1 MFDLVDQGI
10 TYLSSQSLASLFH
23 LFWFVILFAVPRYT
37 LSFLS
42 VIATGA
48 AWKRMNRRKPHL
60 GRVSVVVAGH
70 NEQDSIERCV
80 LSLHDQSQPPD
91 EIIAVSD
98 GSTDRMAQKLY
109 ELQERGLIQEAH
121 VLQMRGGNSAGV
133 TLSAGR
139 ATGDIV
145 VNVDCDC
152 TYDRHALR
160 EICRPLGDPRV
171 GGVAGNI
178 LVRNERTSLIA
189 TFQAIEYMIS
199 ISQGKQAANL
209 TDQMTCVSGAFGA
222 FRRSA
227 LMQVGG
233 LDSGGGEDL
242 DVTLKL
248 RTRDWRTVFAEDAIC
263 YTDVPD
269 TLSALT
275 RQRFRWERDAIR
287 LRYRK
292 HRAFLNPFSTR
303 FSVSELLH
311 ELDFFTFNVVAAA
324 AFPVYLVWLFVTYG
338 DMAPVILLGAQA
350 GMLVLDT
357 FTFLLAASVAPKAH
371 AARLAPFIVGYSLL
385 YGFYMRFV
393 RLAAYVQEWVFRAS
407 YEDTYVPRKVHL
419 ERK

>member
-1 MFDLVDQGI
+1 MFDLVDEGI
-10 TYLSSQSLASLFH
+10 SYLSSQSLAGVVY
-23 LFWFVILFAVPRYT
+23 LFWFVILFEVPRYT

-48 AWKRMNRRKPHL
+48 AWKQMSHRRLHI

-70 NEQDSIERCV
+70 NEEDSIERCV
-80 LSLHDQSQPPD
+80 QSLRNQSQPPD

-121 VLQMRGGNSAGV
+121 VLEMRGGKSAGV
-133 TLSAGR
+133 NLCAGR
-139 ATGDIV
+139 ASGDIV

-160 EICRPLGDPRV
+160 EICRPFVDPHV

-178 LVRNERTSLIA
+178 LVRNESKSLIA

-222 FRRSA
+222 FRRKA

-248 RTRDWRTVFAEDAIC
+248 RTRHWRTVFAEEAIC
-263 YTDVPD
+263 YTDVPE

-275 RQRFRWERDAIR
+275 RQRFRWERDAVR

-303 FSVSELLH
+303 FSFIELLH
-311 ELDFFTFNVVAAA
+311 ELDFLIFNIAAAA
-324 AFPVYLVWLFVTYG
+324 AFPLYLVWLFVVFG
-338 DMAPVILLGAQA
+338 DLAPVILLGAQA

-371 AARLAPFIVGYSLL
+371 AARLAPFLVGYSLL

-393 RLAAYVQEWVFRAS
+393 RLAAYMQEWVFRAS
-407 YEDTYVPRKVHL
+407 YEDSYVPRKVHL
-419 ERK
+419 VRK